1 MTDAKMKKTKAF
13 VLAYIKDLDDLYTLD
28 GSNYRYWKKIFD
40 KMDLKKFTSFMKD
53 VRDGKTVIYGY
64 TPHGKCPTQKSIY
77 DMLKKHGID
86 IMHHI
91 VLTDNTTG
99 IEYITPEK
107 YPVLRTMYRRLE
119 QFAAKKIAISKGDR
133 RVDSMTGQVL
143 DRAAGITHPEMAGI
157 GFKNLPLVSKEL
169 MVRGGNTAAY
179 QGEFKQQLES
189 EGMTKVGELD
199 PGNVNRTVKTTEVLL
214 RSMGFETDILDEG
227 VL

>member
-13 VLAYIKDLDDLYTLD
+13 ILAYIKDLDDLYTLD
-28 GSNYRYWKKIFD
+28 GSNYKYWKKIFD
-40 KMDLKKFTSFMKD
+40 KMDLKKFTALMKD

-64 TPHGKCPTQKSIY
+64 TPHGKCPSQKSIY
-77 DMLKKHGID
+77 DMLDKHGIN

-119 QFAAKKIAISKGDR
+119 QYAAKKISISKGDR

-189 EGMTKVGELD
+189 EGMTKVNELD
-199 PGNVNRTVKTTEVLL
+199 PSNVNRTVKMTEVLL
-214 RSMGFETDILDEG
+214 RSMGYETNILDEG
-227 VL
+227 AV